1 MIQLLINEHEGV
13 GLTLDIQMI
22 CGMYTKILKRT
33 TRLKNV
39 KY

>member
-22 CGMYTKILKRT
+22 CEMYTKILKRT
-33 TRLKNV
+33 TRLKIV
-39 KY
+39 KC